1 MAVAGALFGLDR
13 HYLKWEEIEVKT
25 KTVLTFALLIF
36 CLGIFACAP
45 TKQAS
50 MEVSCEDF
58 TKNQHISRE
67 VKFAVDGSLTITLCS
82 NPTTGRQW
90 PESAEISD
98 QTVLRQTDHELVM
111 PGPESPPGTPGKEIW
126 TFKTLKAGESTI
138 SMEWSQPWEGGV
150 KAEWTFD
157 LTVVVE

>member
-1 MAVAGALFGLDR
+1 
-13 HYLKWEEIEVKT
+13 
-25 KTVLTFALLIF
+25 
-36 CLGIFACAP
+36 
-45 TKQAS
+45 
-50 MEVSCEDF
+50 MEVSCDDF
-58 TKNQHISRE
+58 TKKQHISKE
-67 VKFAVDGSLTITLCS
+67 VKVAVDGSLTVTLCS

-126 TFKTLKAGESTI
+126 TFKALKAGESTI